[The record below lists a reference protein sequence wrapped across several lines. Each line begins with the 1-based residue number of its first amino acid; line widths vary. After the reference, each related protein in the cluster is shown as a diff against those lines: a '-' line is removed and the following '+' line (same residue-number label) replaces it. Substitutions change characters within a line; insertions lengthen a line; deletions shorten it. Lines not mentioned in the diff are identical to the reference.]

1 MRAIHVR
8 AAHAIIA
15 ISVVATTVS
24 PATAHRRQAEP
35 VKAPQ
40 PPAGLQA
47 IVQQRAADVVGIF
60 GGRSDYDGVFAPSF
74 RSAVPKARFDA
85 IVVEITG
92 ALGKP
97 MGVESLTSTGPTTAR
112 VRIGFERGIVALDIG
127 VDPAAPHQ
135 ITSLLTRGVEPRAA
149 AEASVDAV
157 VATVA
162 TLPGRTN
169 FTLAKLG
176 DGAPTR
182 IAARE
187 SATPLAIGSA
197 FKLVILS
204 ELVRSIAAGERRWTD
219 SVTIDGRPLPG
230 GAYTLR
236 AKGVQVPVRELAER
250 MISVSDNSATDIL
263 LHHLGREKVEA
274 MLPVVGMT
282 DGGARNMP
290 FLGTLEVFKLK
301 GIDGGALGARYLALP
316 PAARRA
322 FLDRDVAAAPVSA
335 LPADLF
341 KDGKPI
347 RIDQLE
353 WFASADD
360 LVRTM
365 DWLRRHSEGAGG
377 TELRAILS
385 KNAGLPAPA
394 AAAWRFVGYKGGSEP
409 GVLNLTYLLQGKDGA
424 WYALSSGWNDPAAEV
439 DTLRFSGLIARAA
452 ELAAPR

>member
-1 MRAIHVR
+1 MKQMMALALI
-8 AAHAIIA
+8 AACPAMA
-15 ISVVATTVS
+15 QTPAP
-24 PATAHRRQAEP
+24 PATVA
-35 VKAPQ
+35 APA
-40 PPAGLQA
+40 PELR
-47 IVQQRAADVVGIF
+47 QRADEVMAIL
-60 GGRSDYDGVFAPSF
+60 GGGGAYDATFAPSF
-74 RSAVPKARFDA
+74 RASIPKAQFDGISA
-85 IVVEITG
+85 QLAAGI
-92 ALGKP
+92 GKP
-97 MGVESLTSTGPTTAR
+97 TGVESVTPAGAWGAQAR
-112 VRIGFERGIVALDIG
+112 IAFERGVLKLDFAL
-127 VDPAAPHQ
+127 DPAAPHQ

-149 AEASVDAV
+149 AEASVEAV
-157 VATVA
+157 VATLA

-176 DGAPTR
+176 DGPPAR
-182 IAARE
+182 IAGRE

-236 AKGVQVPVRELAER
+236 AKGVQVPIRDLAER

-282 DGGARNMP
+282 DGGARNVP
-290 FLGTLEVFKLK
+290 FLGTLEAFKLK

-365 DWLRRHSEGAGG
+365 DWLRRHSEGPDGAAV
-377 TELRAILS
+377 RAILS
-385 KNAGLPAPA
+385 KNAGLPAPT

-452 ELAAPR
+452 ELAAPQ